1 MDGGTA
7 VTTAAGGTAGGTPPA
22 GSVPLRVSGA
32 TSGRVLLTGPAGQ
45 SFEISVDEQ
54 LRAAIRDASA
64 GAQPTLSP
72 REIQARLR
80 SGASAAQVAQEAGTS
95 EERIRRWETP
105 VLAERAAAAAAA
117 RNTRFARPP
126 DGAVSGPLGR
136 LVEARLATEGLTP
149 TWDAHRGEGAS
160 WIITARHEQGEAR
173 WRFDGTALHALDA
186 AARGLGVPEPVTPPE
201 AEETPEQGDDA
212 APGRPG
218 AGRRP
223 RRPALPTWE
232 QMLEQGPFLGR

>member
-1 MDGGTA
+1 MDGGTE
-7 VTTAAGGTAGGTPPA
+7 VTAASGDTGGAPA
-22 GSVPLRVSGA
+22 STGSVPLRVSGA
-32 TSGRVLLTGPAGQ
+32 VSGRVLLTGPAGQ
-45 SFEISVDEQ
+45 SFEVSVDEQ

-64 GAQPTLSP
+64 GAQPSLSP

-80 SGASAAQVAQEAGTS
+80 CGASAAQVALEAGTS
-95 EERIRRWETP
+95 EERVRRWETP

-149 TWDAHRGEGAS
+149 TWDAHRGEETG

-186 AARGLGVPEPVTPPE
+186 AARGLGVPEPVPAPAPE
-201 AEETPEQGDDA
+201 EAAEAADDP